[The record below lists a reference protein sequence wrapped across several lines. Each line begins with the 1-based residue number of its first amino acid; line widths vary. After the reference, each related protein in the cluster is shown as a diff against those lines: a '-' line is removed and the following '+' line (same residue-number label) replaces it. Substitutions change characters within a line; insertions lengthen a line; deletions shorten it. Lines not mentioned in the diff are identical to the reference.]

1 MAEFDNTN
9 RGSLFI
15 QENKQT
21 EKSPDFSGNLNV
33 EGKEYRLSAWKKTS
47 KTGKK
52 FLSVSIS
59 EPQTTGSAP
68 AKSTTKDD
76 GDWGI

>member
-1 MAEFDNTN
+1 MEYDNTN
-9 RGSLFI
+9 SGTLFPA
-15 QENKQT
+15 EDKKT
-21 EKSPDFSGNLNV
+21 EKSPDFTGKLNV

-59 EPQTTGSAP
+59 EPQSQGSNQSKP
-68 AKSTTKDD
+68 AAKDD
-76 GDWGI
+76 DSWGI

>member
-59 EPQTTGSAP
+59 EPQNKEAAP
-68 AKSTTKDD
+68 AKQVSKDD
-76 GDWGI
+76 DWGI

>member
-1 MAEFDNTN
+1 MAEYDNTN

-33 EGKEYRLSAWKKTS
+33 EGKEYRLSAWKRTS

-59 EPQTTGSAP
+59 EPQSQGPNQSKP
-68 AKSTTKDD
+68 AAKDD
-76 GDWGI
+76 DSWGI